1 VSFVFQNPTV
11 IIFIRLI
18 LGGIFIYASLDKIG
32 DPQSFS
38 RSIDHY
44 HLIPFG
50 FENSIAIVLPWLELF
65 IGIGLIFGCM
75 IDGATLL
82 SMILLVVFILAIS
95 SAMLRGFNI
104 ECGCGLKEGELV
116 GTNKLLENSILFIL
130 GLILLNRTSN
140 PFEIFPKSN

>member
-1 VSFVFQNPTV
+1 MSFVFQNPTV

-75 IDGATLL
+75 VDGATLL
-82 SMILLVVFILAIS
+82 SMILLVVFIIAIS
-95 SAMLRGFNI
+95 SAILRGFNI

-130 GLILLNRTSN
+130 GLILLKRTSF